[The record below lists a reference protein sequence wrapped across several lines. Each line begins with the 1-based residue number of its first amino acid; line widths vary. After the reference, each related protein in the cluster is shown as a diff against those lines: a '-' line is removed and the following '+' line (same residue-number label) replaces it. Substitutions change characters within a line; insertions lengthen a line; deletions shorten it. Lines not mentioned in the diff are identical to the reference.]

1 MFALFT
7 DTDSDIT
14 PAIAKEYGMHI
25 ISMPYI
31 VDGKTIYPY
40 EDADFEKNYDCH
52 EFYQK
57 LRKGALPTTAGLS
70 PEKYKSYFE
79 PCFERGEDVLY
90 VHFST
95 VMSGTFSAMNLAVK
109 ELKEKYPERNFYE
122 IDTKGITVLSYA
134 ISIAVAEMYKNGDS
148 VEKILAW
155 ADSEVQ
161 KHAIYFYVDDLK
173 FFARSGRVSNF
184 SAIMGNIVGIHPILT
199 MGADGMMTALGKAQ
213 GRKKTLN
220 KILDMIAEKQEDIAS
235 HKIYIG
241 HSDMPDV
248 AEIAENMLKERFG
261 ENIDV
266 TKVEV
271 NPTAGCHCGP
281 DGLGIVFHAKNR

>member
-1 MFALFT
+1 MLVLFT
-7 DTDSDIT
+7 DTDSDFT
-14 PAIAKEYGMHI
+14 PELAKEYGYKL

-31 VDGKTIYPY
+31 MDNKTVYPY
-40 EDADFEKNYDCH
+40 EDADFEENYDCH
-52 EFYQK
+52 EFYEK

-79 PCFERGEDVLY
+79 PFFKNGDDILY

-95 VMSGTFSAMNLAVK
+95 VMSGTFGAMNLAVS

-134 ISIAVAEMYKNGDS
+134 IALEIGEMYKNGAGIS
-148 VEKILAW
+148 EILAW
-155 ADSEVQ
+155 ADKEVQ

-173 FFARSGRVSNF
+173 FFARSGRVTNF
-184 SAIMGNIVGIHPILT
+184 SAIMGNIIGIHPILT

-220 KILDMIAEKQEDIAS
+220 KIMDMIAEKQDDIAA
-235 HKIYIG
+235 HRVYIG
-241 HSDMPDV
+241 HSDAP
-248 AEIAENMLKERFG
+248 EIASGVADMLKKRFG
-261 ENIDV
+261 ENLDIAI
-266 TKVEV
+266 VEV

>member
-261 ENIDV
+261 ENLDV

>member
-220 KILDMIAEKQEDIAS
+220 KIMDMIAEKQEDIAS

-241 HSDMPDV
+241 HSNMPDV

-261 ENIDV
+261 ENLDV

>member
-14 PAIAKEYGMHI
+14 PAIAKEYGIHI

-261 ENIDV
+261 ENLDV

>member
-248 AEIAENMLKERFG
+248 AEIAESMLKERFG
-261 ENIDV
+261 ENLDV

>member
-1 MFALFT
+1 
-7 DTDSDIT
+7 
-14 PAIAKEYGMHI
+14 
-25 ISMPYI
+25 
-31 VDGKTIYPY
+31 
-40 EDADFEKNYDCH
+40 
-52 EFYQK
+52 
-57 LRKGALPTTAGLS
+57 
-70 PEKYKSYFE
+70 
-79 PCFERGEDVLY
+79 
-90 VHFST
+90 
-95 VMSGTFSAMNLAVK
+95 
-109 ELKEKYPERNFYE
+109 
-122 IDTKGITVLSYA
+122 
-134 ISIAVAEMYKNGDS
+134 MYKNGDS

-199 MGADGMMTALGKAQ
+199 MRADGMMTALGKAQ

-281 DGLGIVFHAKNR
+281 DGLGIFFHAKNR

>member
-40 EDADFEKNYDCH
+40 EDVDFEKSYDCH

-220 KILDMIAEKQEDIAS
+220 KIMDMIAEKQEDIAS

-261 ENIDV
+261 ENLDV